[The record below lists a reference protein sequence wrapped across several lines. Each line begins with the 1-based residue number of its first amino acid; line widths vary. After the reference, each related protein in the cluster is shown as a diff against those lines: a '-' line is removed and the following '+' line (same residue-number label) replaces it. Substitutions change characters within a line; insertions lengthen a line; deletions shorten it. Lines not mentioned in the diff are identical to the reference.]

1 MKIIKDITDGKE
13 RAFYNQSNTN
23 FINIKIT
30 GIEDG
35 ESAFKE
41 CNNIIV
47 EESLLDLRY
56 PFWHDTLLSINGCKL
71 TEKCRAALWYSQK
84 ITMID
89 TIAEGVKVFRECN
102 DIKISDTKIT
112 SPEPF
117 WFCRDVK
124 IKDSYV
130 EGEYAFF
137 KGENIEI
144 SNLNFKGKY
153 SFQYVKN
160 LTITDSFLDTKDA
173 FWHAE
178 DVTVINSTVKGEYLG
193 WYGKNLKFVNCTI
206 IGTQPLCYTD
216 GVILENCK
224 MIDTDFAFE
233 YSIVDASI
241 NGEILSI
248 KNPYKG
254 IIKADSIKDII
265 IDENA
270 KIDSNV
276 EITVN
281 KQVA

>member
-1 MKIIKDITDGKE
+1 MKIIKDIVDGKE
-13 RAFYNQSNTN
+13 RSFYNSSNTS
-23 FINIKIT
+23 FSNIQIM

-47 EESLLDLRY
+47 EDSLFDLRY
-56 PFWHDTLLSINGCKL
+56 PFWHNNILSINSCKL
-71 TEKCRAALWYSQK
+71 TDKCRAALWYSNK

-89 TIAEGVKVFRECN
+89 TIVQGVKVFRECK
-102 DIKISDTKIT
+102 DIKISDSKIT

-117 WFCRDVK
+117 WFCGNLN
-124 IKDSYV
+124 IKDSCV

-153 SFQYVKN
+153 SFQYVKD
-160 LTITDSFLDTKDA
+160 LTITDSYLDTKDA

-178 DVTVINSTVKGEYLG
+178 NVTVVNSTVKGEYLG
-193 WYGKNLKFVNCTI
+193 WYAKNLKFVNCII

-216 GVILENCK
+216 GVVLENCE
-224 MIDTDFAFE
+224 MIDTDFSFE
-233 YSIVDASI
+233 YSIVAASI
-241 NGEILSI
+241 KGEILSV

-265 IDENA
+265 IDENS

-276 EITVN
+276 EIIEN

>member
-1 MKIIKDITDGKE
+1 MKIIKDIIDGKE
-13 RAFYNQSNTN
+13 RAFYNYSDTS
-23 FINIKIT
+23 FVNIQIT
-30 GIEDG
+30 GDEDG

-41 CNNIIV
+41 CYNIIV

-56 PFWHDTLLSINGCKL
+56 PFWHDTLLSINNCKL
-71 TEKCRAALWYSQK
+71 TEKCRAALWYSTK

-89 TIAEGVKVFRECN
+89 TIVQGVKVFRECS
-102 DIKISDTKIT
+102 DIKISDAKIT

-117 WFCRDVK
+117 WFCRGVN

-144 SNLNFKGKY
+144 SNLDFKGKY

-160 LTITDSFLDTKDA
+160 LTITDSVLNTKDA

-178 DVTVINSTVKGEYLG
+178 NVTVINSTIRGEYLG
-193 WYGKNLKFVNCTI
+193 WYAKNLKFVNCTI

-216 GVILENCK
+216 GVVLENCE
-224 MIDTDFAFE
+224 MIDTDFSFE
-233 YSIVDASI
+233 YSKVEADIK
-241 NGEILSI
+241 GEILSV

-265 IDENA
+265 IDENS
-270 KIDSNV
+270 KTDSNV
-276 EITVN
+276 EIIVN
-281 KQVA
+281 KKVA